1 MSSEQ
6 LSGDHSAGLR
16 TTVLPA
22 ARAGA
27 HFHVESM
34 KGAFQGVMTTVGPAG
49 MRSTVLCVPLDA
61 QRRGS

>member
-1 MSSEQ
+1 MSNEQ
-6 LSGDHSAGLR
+6 LSGDHSAGFK

-22 ARAGA
+22 ASAGA

-34 KGAFQGVMTTVGPAG
+34 NGAFHGVMTTVGPAG
-49 MRSTVLCVPLDA
+49 MRSTVLCVPLEA